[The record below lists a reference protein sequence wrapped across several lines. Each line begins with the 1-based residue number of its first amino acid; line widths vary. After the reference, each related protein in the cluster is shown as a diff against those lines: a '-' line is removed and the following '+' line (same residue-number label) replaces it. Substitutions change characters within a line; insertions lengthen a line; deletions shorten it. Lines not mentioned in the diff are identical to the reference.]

1 MLARQ
6 GRDMS
11 VQITSIHTV
20 LQACKD
26 QHLLCTAIEQ
36 YIKLESKRPK
46 YDVDVGGTAISSETV
61 VHPTSNKL
69 FACGN
74 KEQVGPLEKF
84 ITTYKKAPF
93 IEDTSTGDDSAP
105 NYNLTGFRGVT
116 KDQQEN
122 YVRGMIYNSAEWFM
136 NYQNKKDE
144 YRSAQTDET
153 GKEKEK
159 LLRCFRKLF
168 QSLNLLRVQYDLKAT
183 EPNTE
188 EKNNLS
194 NKRRRAQKISPPTDQ
209 VVQERITES
218 LSALFDKT
226 LFPRSNP
233 AK

>member
-36 YIKLESKRPK
+36 YIKLESKVSNG
-46 YDVDVGGTAISSETV
+46 YINLAGTAISSETV
-61 VHPTSNKL
+61 IYPTSNEL

-74 KEQVGPLEKF
+74 SEQVKPLEEF
-84 ITTYKKAPF
+84 IDTYKKAPF
-93 IEDTSTGDDSAP
+93 IEDTSPGDDSAP
-105 NYNLTGFRGVT
+105 NYNLTGFRDVT

-136 NYQNKKDE
+136 THQNSSQLQDDK
-144 YRSAQTDET
+144 
-153 GKEKEK
+153 KEK

-168 QSLNLLRVQYDLKAT
+168 QSLNLLRVQYNLEET

-188 EKNNLS
+188 EKNKLRR
-194 NKRRRAQKISPPTDQ
+194 KRPRAQKISPPTDQ